1 MKVQF
6 VVTETGEIQ
15 DLKVVE
21 SGGALLDEVVVAAV
35 RTWKFQ
41 PAMKRGTRVKAQ
53 TTFKQTFLGG

>member
-1 MKVQF
+1 M
-6 VVTETGEIQ
+6 VTETGEIQ

-21 SGGALLDEVVVAAV
+21 SGGPLLDEVVVAAV

-41 PAMKRGTRVKAQ
+41 PATKRGTRVKAQ